1 MLRPS
6 DVTESARTGS
16 QIYRL
21 VSEFTVPIVGGL
33 IVDWQFRVMPW
44 GTVIGT
50 AMGLFLGI
58 VRIRSILK
66 QLERQDRKD
75 RGL

>member
-33 IVDWQFRVMPW
+33 IVDWQFRAMPW

-50 AMGLFLGI
+50 AMGLVLGI

-66 QLERQDRKD
+66 QLERQERKD
-75 RGL
+75 REP